1 MTYRVLDGDVLVSEQ
16 SVTSTYRCWS
26 PDDVRQEIEPY
37 GLTMT
42 EHGDAVVIRS

>member
-1 MTYRVLDGDVLVSEQ
+1 MTYRVLDGDALVSER

-26 PDDVRQEIEPY
+26 PDDVRHEIEAH

-42 EHGDAVVIRS
+42 EHGDAAVIRS